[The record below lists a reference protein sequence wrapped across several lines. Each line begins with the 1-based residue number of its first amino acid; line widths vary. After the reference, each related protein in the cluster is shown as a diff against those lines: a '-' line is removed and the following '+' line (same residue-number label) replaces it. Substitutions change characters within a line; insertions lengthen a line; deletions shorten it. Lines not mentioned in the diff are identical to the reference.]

1 MCKKKVVAIDAG
13 KFNLKGKSE
22 IGEVLFNTKFSLGHT
37 DESML
42 GNGTY
47 NVTIEDK
54 ELTIGNNA
62 SFGDKK
68 EGKASDVHVWSTLT
82 AIALLRG
89 DAKQIILMYGESY
102 NKYVQNEHKKLI
114 KDRFEGK
121 HKIEVNGEVHEFE
134 ITLCHIL
141 PEGLGHILCNLSAYM
156 GVQYVIDWGGATVIF
171 MEVLNGVPQPDKCH
185 SFLIGVNN
193 VNAIISS
200 KLSKSGIGNYTENQV
215 KEWVEKGCSN
225 KKIQQVIDNVITEQ
239 LYTLDDKLN
248 GFGIDLHE
256 LLKTTF
262 IGGTSQLLSSQIKKH
277 YECAEIYPK
286 GLTANVDGFWE
297 YGRLKFGN

>member
-1 MCKKKVVAIDAG
+1 MCNKKVVAIDAG

-22 IGEVLFNTKFSLGHT
+22 VGDVLFNTKFSLGHT
-37 DESML
+37 DESLL
-42 GNGTY
+42 GKGTY
-47 NVTIEDK
+47 NVTIGDK

-82 AIALLRG
+82 AVALLRG
-89 DAKQIILMYGESY
+89 DATKIILMYGESY
-102 NKYVQNEHKKLI
+102 NKYVQKEHKKLI
-114 KDRFEGK
+114 KERFQGK
-121 HKIEVNGEVHEFE
+121 HKIEVNGVVHEFE
-134 ITLCHIL
+134 ITLCHVL
-141 PEGLGHILCNLSAYM
+141 PEGLGHILSNLSAYM

-193 VNAIISS
+193 VNAIIAS
-200 KLSKSGIGNYTENQV
+200 KLSKSGLGTHSENQI
-215 KEWVEKGCSN
+215 KEWVEDGCSN
-225 KKIQQVIDNVITEQ
+225 KAIQQIIDNVITEQ
-239 LYTLDDKLN
+239 LYKLDDKLN

-256 LLKTTF
+256 FLKVTF

-277 YECAEIYPK
+277 YECAEIYSK
-286 GLTANVDGFWE
+286 CLTANVDGFWE